1 MKITSDTI
9 RATIST
15 TIREDGSAANVL
27 RATSDTIRED
37 GSAGAYLPSCKDPE
51 GYHQHYQ
58 TPTGKMVGKMVAT
71 PSATPSGLPS
81 GLPATNREDGSAGA
95 YLPSCKDPEGYHQ
108 GYQLPTGKMVVLVP
122 IYNNVYK

>member
-58 TPTGKMVGKMVAT
+58 TPTGKMVGKMVGL
-71 PSATPSGLPS
+71 PSATPG
-81 GLPATNREDGSAGA
+81 T
-95 YLPSCKDPEGYHQ
+95 GYIL
-108 GYQLPTGKMVVLVP
+108 Y
-122 IYNNVYK
+122 NVYTLYTL

>member
-1 MKITSDTI
+1 MVGLPSGLPDT
-9 RATIST
+9 
-15 TIREDGSAANVL
+15 N
-27 RATSDTIRED
+27 RED

-81 GLPATNREDGSAGA
+81 GLPGT
-95 YLPSCKDPEGYHQ
+95 GYIL
-108 GYQLPTGKMVVLVP
+108 Y
-122 IYNNVYK
+122 NVYTLYTL